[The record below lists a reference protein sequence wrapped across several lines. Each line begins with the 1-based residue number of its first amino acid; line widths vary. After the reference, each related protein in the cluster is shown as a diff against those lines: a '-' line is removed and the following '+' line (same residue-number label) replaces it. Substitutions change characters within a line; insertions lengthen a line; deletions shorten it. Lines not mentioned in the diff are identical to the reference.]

1 MPSICPT
8 PPVSVSRRL
17 RVGGNDRTF
26 VLIRTAIAALVCGA
40 VLGAGATLAS
50 AQEVPGEYQGVL
62 KTMGKGG
69 DY

>member
-1 MPSICPT
+1 
-8 PPVSVSRRL
+8 
-17 RVGGNDRTF
+17 VGGNDRTF